1 MKMTRV
7 KTDSKSLGKL
17 VTAAIIWDG
26 EKVLIARRGP
36 TSKLAGLWEFPGG
49 KVEAGETPEECLK
62 RELFEELSVDAEI
75 GGHVCFSDY
84 TYEHGSFRIMA
95 FEARIMAGQLKPVAH
110 DQLLFVLPNQ
120 LLSFELLPAD
130 IPIAKQI
137 TSNLI

>member
-1 MKMTRV
+1 MARV
-7 KTDSKSLGKL
+7 KSGDKKFGNL

-36 TSKLAGLWEFPGG
+36 NTKLAGSWEFPGG
-49 KVEAGETPEECLK
+49 KVEHGESPEECLK

-75 GGHVCFSDY
+75 GRHVCFSDY
-84 TYEHGSFRIMA
+84 TYEHGSFRILA
-95 FEARIMAGQLKPVAH
+95 YEARILAGQLKPVAH

-130 IPIAKQI
+130 IPIAKNI
-137 TSNLI
+137 TSNHQ